1 MTVLDSIFIAPG
13 TATPLFNASSVK
25 IPVGLSGGDVN
36 LYAYTGN
43 NLLDYIDSTGT
54 DKKKKLSCSADAV
67 FNFGLGFVTWIQCR
81 EIRRGFTGV
90 NFHPFESYFSDSP
103 GVTADPT
110 QFQGR
115 IGAGGRI
122 QNVHCRSS
130 LRSGGR

>member
-67 FNFGLGFVTWIQCR
+67 FNFGLGFV
-81 EIRRGFTGV
+81 
-90 NFHPFESYFSDSP
+90 P
-103 GVTADPT
+103 GYNAVKFVGDLPGSISIPSNRTSATVP
-110 QFQGR
+110 
-115 IGAGGRI
+115 A
-122 QNVHCRSS
+122 
-130 LRSGGR
+130 